1 MITVQTQPSIMNA
14 QFATTERR
22 TPIILCI
29 DDNPDIAHAIELH
42 LRQFDVEVSKASHGM
57 QGYAMARQHE
67 PDLIVLDI
75 GLPNGNGPMI
85 LEELRSH
92 SATSQTPVIILS
104 GMRDRAMQ
112 TRMYHLGANRYLTK
126 PIHCNALL
134 AEMSRLVELREV
146 EKFDSGGAEE
156 RR

>member
-1 MITVQTQPSIMNA
+1 MIAIQTQQSIMNN
-14 QFATTERR
+14 QSATTERR
-22 TPIILCI
+22 TPTILCI
-29 DDNPDIAHAIELH
+29 DDNPDIAQAIELH
-42 LRQFDVEVSKASHGM
+42 LRQFDVAVSKASHGM

-92 SATSQTPVIILS
+92 SATALTPVIILS

-112 TRMYHLGANRYLTK
+112 TRMYHLGANSYLTK
-126 PIHCNALL
+126 PIHSDALL
-134 AEMSRLVELREV
+134 AEMSRLVELRKV
-146 EKFDSGGAEE
+146 ENLDCDSGAEE
-156 RR
+156 R